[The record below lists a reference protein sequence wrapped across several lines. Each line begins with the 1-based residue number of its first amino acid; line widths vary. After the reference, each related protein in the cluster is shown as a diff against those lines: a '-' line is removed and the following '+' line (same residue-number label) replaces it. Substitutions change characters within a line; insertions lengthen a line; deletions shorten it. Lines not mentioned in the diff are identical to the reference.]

1 MFVEIKKKKKVFLIF
16 FFLPIEV
23 TYTLY
28 ANTMGRTL
36 GLWLATITFDVNVL
50 QFISLEVAPI
60 WNDANLFSDLVTIN
74 SVGVLDIWTNTESL
88 NETLLMGDQIELVTL
103 TFSSKGSGILRNIIS
118 VIAKAMSDIML
129 VDYGEINIPG
139 TFFF

>member
-1 MFVEIKKKKKVFLIF
+1 
-16 FFLPIEV
+16 
-23 TYTLY
+23 
-28 ANTMGRTL
+28 MGRTL

-139 TFFF
+139 TFFFLHIFGIYIWYFE

>member
-1 MFVEIKKKKKVFLIF
+1 
-16 FFLPIEV
+16 
-23 TYTLY
+23 
-28 ANTMGRTL
+28 MGRTL